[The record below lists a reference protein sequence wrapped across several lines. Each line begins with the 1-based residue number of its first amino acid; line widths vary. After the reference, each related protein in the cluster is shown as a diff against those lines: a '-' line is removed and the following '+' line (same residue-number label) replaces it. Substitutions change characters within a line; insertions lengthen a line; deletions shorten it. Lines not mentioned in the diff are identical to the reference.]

1 MDRAIT
7 CQPHIFTLITWGWC
21 TLVTRGKLACPIK
34 INPIWTSG
42 RQGWQT
48 CLPGASEAS
57 RDFSKFQNLE
67 LLNQVFLC
75 NGNVLFLFPNHSPKK
90 ILVVSN
96 CFASPILNHLFRIPL
111 DYPPPLT
118 PIAHVLFMTTPLRR
132 ERNWMRKFET
142 FSRIRKRLVTIWV
155 LLDQFC
161 CLCFTGATKTKH
173 K

>member
-1 MDRAIT
+1 MTIAAPFKLNYANVMDRAIT

-34 INPIWTSG
+34 INPIRTSG

-67 LLNQVFLC
+67 LLNQIFLC

-96 CFASPILNHLFRIPL
+96 CFASPILNHLFRIYCL
-111 DYPPPLT
+111 
-118 PIAHVLFMTTPLRR
+118 
-132 ERNWMRKFET
+132 
-142 FSRIRKRLVTIWV
+142 
-155 LLDQFC
+155 
-161 CLCFTGATKTKH
+161 CLCFTCTVYDHSLTTREKLNAKVWDI
-173 K
+173 